1 MIRLK
6 TPEEIEILREG
17 GRRLAGI
24 IKQVR
29 AKVAPGVTTE
39 ELNSFAHE
47 LASNGG
53 DSPAFLHYKPDG
65 VRRPY
70 PASICISINEE
81 IVHGIPTEPSKTLKE
96 GDVVTLD
103 MGLKHKGLITDHA
116 VTVGVGKVS
125 DEARSLIAATEE
137 ALYKGIKAAQFGK
150 TVGDIG
156 AVVGQMAE
164 DREYGNPRE
173 LAGHGVGYDV
183 HEDPFVPNYGNPG
196 EGAELKEGMVI
207 AIEPMFTLGTSKIE
221 FDADE
226 YTVRTK
232 DGSLAAHFEHTIV
245 ITKNGPEILT
255 KA

>member
-6 TPEEIEILREG
+6 SEKDIEILREG

-24 IKQVR
+24 LQKVKK
-29 AKVAPGVTTE
+29 KVAAGVSTE
-39 ELNSFAHE
+39 DLNTYAHE
-47 LASNGG
+47 LASKGG

-70 PASICISINEE
+70 PASICISINSE
-81 IVHGIPTEPSKTLKE
+81 IVHGIPTEPSKILKE

-103 MGLKHKGLITDHA
+103 MGLKHNGLITDHA
-116 VTVGVGKVS
+116 ITVGVGKIS
-125 DEARSLIAATEE
+125 DKARSLIAATEE
-137 ALYKGIKAAQFGK
+137 ALYKGIKASKLGGH
-150 TVGDIG
+150 VGDIG
-156 AVVGQMAE
+156 AVVGKMALE
-164 DREYGNPRE
+164 RGYGNPRE
-173 LAGHGVGYDV
+173 LAGHGVGYEI
-183 HEDPFVPNYGNPG
+183 HEDPYVPNQGSPG
-196 EGAELKEGMVI
+196 EGPELKEGMVI
-207 AIEPMFTLGTSKIE
+207 AIEPMFALGESGVE

-245 ITKNGPEILT
+245 ITKKGPEILT